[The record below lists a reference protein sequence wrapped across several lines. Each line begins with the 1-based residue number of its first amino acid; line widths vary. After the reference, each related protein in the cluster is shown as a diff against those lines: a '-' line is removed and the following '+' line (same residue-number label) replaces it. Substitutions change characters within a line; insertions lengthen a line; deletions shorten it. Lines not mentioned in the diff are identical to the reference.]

1 MTSPT
6 GESRRLRPALLAHGA
21 ADVAEDVLPFIAGED
36 VEKPLEQKTLLQHQP
51 YPQAMAWRDHTR
63 GRADLLA
70 GVMAIVL
77 IACTGPPPAVSTPAK
92 PSGSPSPSRVA
103 AQPTLVSLAIDAMR
117 QREYPG
123 SDLAIEQT
131 LTPGI
136 NYRRYVASYQSDG
149 LKIFG
154 LLTVPSGPKPATG
167 WPVIIFNHGYI
178 PPTVYRTTER
188 YVAYVDAFA
197 RNGYIVFKP
206 DYRGFGSSQGQAVSA
221 YYAPDDT
228 VDVLNAV
235 TTMQRY
241 ANADPNR
248 IGMWGHSMGGNITLR
263 ALVIDPRTK
272 VAVIWAGVNATYKD
286 LMENWHPTG
295 GEPVAPSFGGGQRQ
309 NYLGQFGTPEQN
321 PEFWDSISPMA
332 YLGDI
337 TAPIQL
343 HQGTADTEVPL
354 QFSQTLANDLRA
366 HGKPVELYTYAGA
379 DHNIAQGFSLAMA
392 RSVAFFD
399 HYLKS

>member
-1 MTSPT
+1 MAGRNTA
-6 GESRRLRPALLAHGA
+6 RINAAALATVIA
-21 ADVAEDVLPFIAGED
+21 VVLMG
-36 VEKPLEQKTLLQHQP
+36 
-51 YPQAMAWRDHTR
+51 
-63 GRADLLA
+63 
-70 GVMAIVL
+70 
-77 IACTGPPPAVSTPAK
+77 CSGPPPAASTPGKTVAT
-92 PSGSPSPSRVA
+92 GHPSPTPVA
-103 AQPTLVSLAIDAMR
+103 AQPTLVPLAIEAMR
-117 QREYPG
+117 QRDYPG
-123 SDLAIEQT
+123 SDPVIEQT
-131 LTPGI
+131 LAAGS

-154 LLTVPSGPKPATG
+154 LLTVPNGPKPATG

-206 DYRGFGSSQGQAVSA
+206 DYRGFGSSQGQPVSA

-241 ANADPNR
+241 PNADPNR

-263 ALVIDPRTK
+263 ALVIDPRIK

-286 LMENWHPTG
+286 LMENWHPVG
-295 GEPVAPSFGGGQRQ
+295 GEPVAPSFRGGQRQ
-309 NYLGQFGTPEQN
+309 NYLAQFGTPEQN
-321 PEFWDSISPMA
+321 PAFWDSTSPMA
-332 YLGDI
+332 YLADI

-343 HQGTADTEVPL
+343 DHGTADTEVPL

-366 HGKPVELYTYAGA
+366 ANKQVELYTYAGS
-379 DHNIAQGFSLAMA
+379 DHNIAQGFTLAMA

-399 HYLKS
+399 QSLKG

>member
-1 MTSPT
+1 MAVTRVARARS
-6 GESRRLRPALLAHGA
+6 ELLATA
-21 ADVAEDVLPFIAGED
+21 IA
-36 VEKPLEQKTLLQHQP
+36 V
-51 YPQAMAWRDHTR
+51 
-63 GRADLLA
+63 
-70 GVMAIVL
+70 VL
-77 IACTGPPPAVSTPAK
+77 IACSAPPPAVSTPGK
-92 PSGSPSPSRVA
+92 PAGSPSPTPAV
-103 AQPTLVSLAIDAMR
+103 AQPTLDPLAIDAMR

-123 SDLAIEQT
+123 SDMAIEQT
-131 LTPGI
+131 LAPGS

-154 LLTVPSGPKPATG
+154 LLTVPNGPKPATG

-197 RNGYIVFKP
+197 RDGYIVFKP
-206 DYRGFGSSQGQAVSA
+206 DYRGFGSSQGTAVSA

-263 ALVIDPRTK
+263 ALVIDPRIK
-272 VAVIWAGVNATYKD
+272 VAVIWAGVNATYTD

-295 GEPVAPSFGGGQRQ
+295 GESVSPGFRGTGRQ
-309 NYLGQFGTPEQN
+309 GFIGEYGTPEQN
-321 PEFWDSISPMA
+321 PGFWDSISPMA
-332 YLGDI
+332 YLADI

-343 HQGTADTEVPL
+343 HHGTADTEVPL
-354 QFSQTLANDLRA
+354 QFSQTLANDLHA
-366 HGKPVELYTYAGA
+366 ANKPVELYTYAGA
-379 DHNIAQGFSLAMA
+379 DHNIAQGFTLAMA
-392 RSVAFFD
+392 RSVAFFNR
-399 HYLKS
+399 YLK

>member
-1 MTSPT
+1 MRQPARARP
-6 GESRRLRPALLAHGA
+6 SRRALTCTLA
-21 ADVAEDVLPFIAGED
+21 L
-36 VEKPLEQKTLLQHQP
+36 
-51 YPQAMAWRDHTR
+51 
-63 GRADLLA
+63 
-70 GVMAIVL
+70 VL
-77 IACTGPPPAVSTPAK
+77 IACSGPPPTVSTPARHVA
-92 PSGSPSPSRVA
+92 SPSPAPLASET
-103 AQPTLVSLAIDAMR
+103 TLVPLAIDAMR

-123 SDLAIEQT
+123 SDLAIAQT
-131 LTPGI
+131 LAPGS

-154 LLTVPSGPKPATG
+154 LLTLPNGPKPATG

-197 RNGYIVFKP
+197 RDGYIVFKP

-235 TTMQRY
+235 TTLQRY
-241 ANADPNR
+241 PEADANR

-263 ALVIDPRTK
+263 ALVIDPRIK

-286 LMENWHPTG
+286 LLENWHP
-295 GEPVAPSFGGGQRQ
+295 PAADRPPPSFGGGGRQ
-309 NYLGQFGTPEQN
+309 SMLAGFGTPEQN
-321 PEFWDSISPMA
+321 PHFWDSISPMA
-332 YLGDI
+332 YLADI

-343 HQGTADTEVPL
+343 HHGTADVEVPL
-354 QFSQTLANDLRA
+354 AFSQTLATDLQA
-366 HGKPVELYTYAGA
+366 AGKPVELYTYPGS
-379 DHNIAQGFSLAMA
+379 DHNIAQGFTLAMA

-399 HYLKS
+399 HYLK

>member
-1 MTSPT
+1 M
-6 GESRRLRPALLAHGA
+6 
-21 ADVAEDVLPFIAGED
+21 V
-36 VEKPLEQKTLLQHQP
+36 
-51 YPQAMAWRDHTR
+51 WRDGTR

-70 GVMAIVL
+70 GAIAIVL

-92 PSGSPSPSRVA
+92 PSGSPSPSPAA
-103 AQPTLVSLAIDAMR
+103 AQPTLVPLAIDAMR

-123 SDLAIEQT
+123 SEIAIEQT
-131 LTPGI
+131 LTPGT

-154 LLTVPSGPKPATG
+154 LLTVPNGSKPATG

-241 ANADPNR
+241 GNADPNR

-263 ALVIDPRTK
+263 ALVIDPRIK

-286 LMENWHPTG
+286 LLENWHPTG
-295 GEPVAPSFGGGQRQ
+295 GDRPPPSFGGSGRQ
-309 NYLGQFGTPEQN
+309 NFMAAFGTPEQN
-321 PEFWDSISPMA
+321 PGFWDSISPMA
-332 YLGDI
+332 YLADI

-343 HQGTADTEVPL
+343 HHGTGDTEVPL
-354 QFSQTLANDLRA
+354 QFSQTLANDLHA
-366 HGKPVELYTYAGA
+366 AGKPVELYTYAGA
-379 DHNIAQGFSLAMA
+379 DHNIAQGFTLAMA

-399 HYLKS
+399 RTLKG

>member
-1 MTSPT
+1 
-6 GESRRLRPALLAHGA
+6 
-21 ADVAEDVLPFIAGED
+21 
-36 VEKPLEQKTLLQHQP
+36 
-51 YPQAMAWRDHTR
+51 
-63 GRADLLA
+63 
-70 GVMAIVL
+70 
-77 IACTGPPPAVSTPAK
+77 
-92 PSGSPSPSRVA
+92 
-103 AQPTLVSLAIDAMR
+103 MR

-123 SDLAIEQT
+123 SDMVIEQT
-131 LTPGI
+131 LAPGA
-136 NYRRYVASYQSDG
+136 NYRRYIASYQSDG

-154 LLTVPSGPKPATG
+154 LLTVPNGPKPATG
-167 WPVIIFNHGYI
+167 WPVIVFNHGYI

-206 DYRGFGSSQGQAVSA
+206 DYRGFGSSQGTPVSA

-263 ALVIDPRTK
+263 ALVIDPRIK
-272 VAVIWAGVNATYKD
+272 AAVIWAGVNATYKD

-295 GEPVAPSFGGGQRQ
+295 GEPVSPSFGGTGRQ
-309 NYLGQFGTPEQN
+309 SLLAGFGTPEQN
-321 PEFWDSISPMA
+321 PGFWDSISPMS
-332 YLGDI
+332 YLADI

-354 QFSQTLANDLRA
+354 RFSQTLANDLHA
-366 HGKPVELYTYAGA
+366 AGKTVELYTYAGA
-379 DHNIAQGFSLAMA
+379 DHNISQGFTLAMA
-392 RSVAFFD
+392 RSVAFFNR
-399 HYLKS
+399 YLKS

>member
-1 MTSPT
+1 
-6 GESRRLRPALLAHGA
+6 
-21 ADVAEDVLPFIAGED
+21 
-36 VEKPLEQKTLLQHQP
+36 
-51 YPQAMAWRDHTR
+51 
-63 GRADLLA
+63 LLA
-70 GVMAIVL
+70 GAIAIVM
-77 IACTGPPPAVSTPAK
+77 IACSSPPPAVSTPAK
-92 PSGSPSPSRVA
+92 HAATASASPSPA
-103 AQPTLVSLAIDAMR
+103 TAQPTLVPLAIDAMR

-131 LTPGI
+131 LAPGM
-136 NYRRYVASYQSDG
+136 NYRRYIASYQSDG

-154 LLTVPSGPKPATG
+154 LLTVPNGPRPATG

-188 YVAYVDAFA
+188 YIAYVDAFA
-197 RNGYIVFKP
+197 RDGYIVFKP
-206 DYRGFGSSQGQAVSA
+206 DYRGFGSSQGTAVSA

-263 ALVIDPRTK
+263 ALVIDPRIK

-295 GEPVAPSFGGGQRQ
+295 GDTPSPSFAGGGRQ
-309 NYLGQFGTPEQN
+309 NFIAGFGTPEQN
-321 PEFWDSISPMA
+321 PGFWDSISPMA
-332 YLGDI
+332 YLADI

-343 HQGTADTEVPL
+343 HHGTGDTEVPL
-354 QFSQTLANDLRA
+354 QFSQTLANDLHA
-366 HGKPVELYTYAGA
+366 AGKPVELYTYAGA
-379 DHNIAQGFSLAMA
+379 DHNIAQGFTLAMA
-392 RSVAFFD
+392 RSVAFFN
-399 HYLKS
+399 HYLK

>member
-1 MTSPT
+1 MRQPARARPSRHALTST
-6 GESRRLRPALLAHGA
+6 LAL
-21 ADVAEDVLPFIAGED
+21 
-36 VEKPLEQKTLLQHQP
+36 
-51 YPQAMAWRDHTR
+51 
-63 GRADLLA
+63 
-70 GVMAIVL
+70 VL
-77 IACTGPPPAVSTPAK
+77 IAGSGPPPAVSTPVKHVAL
-92 PSGSPSPSRVA
+92 PSPA
-103 AQPTLVSLAIDAMR
+103 AAAADPKLVPLAIDAMR

-123 SDLAIEQT
+123 SELAIEQT
-131 LTPGI
+131 LTPGA

-154 LLTVPSGPKPATG
+154 LLTLPNGPKPAAG

-197 RNGYIVFKP
+197 RDGYIVFKP
-206 DYRGFGSSQGQAVSA
+206 DYRGFGSSQGQPVSA

-235 TTMQRY
+235 TSLQRY
-241 ANADPNR
+241 GSADPNR
-248 IGMWGHSMGGNITLR
+248 LGMWGHSMGGNLTLR
-263 ALVIDPRTK
+263 ALVIDPRIK

-286 LMENWHPTG
+286 LMENWHPVG

-309 NYLGQFGTPEQN
+309 NYLAQVGTPEQN
-321 PEFWDSISPMA
+321 PAFWDSISPMA
-332 YLGDI
+332 YLADI

-343 HQGTADTEVPL
+343 DHGTADTEVPL

-366 HGKPVELYTYAGA
+366 ANKQVELYTYAGS
-379 DHNIAQGFSLAMA
+379 DHNIAQGFTLAMA

-399 HYLKS
+399 RSLKG

>member
-1 MTSPT
+1 M
-6 GESRRLRPALLAHGA
+6 
-21 ADVAEDVLPFIAGED
+21 
-36 VEKPLEQKTLLQHQP
+36 
-51 YPQAMAWRDHTR
+51 
-63 GRADLLA
+63 
-70 GVMAIVL
+70 
-77 IACTGPPPAVSTPAK
+77 PAV
-92 PSGSPSPSRVA
+92 
-103 AQPTLVSLAIDAMR
+103 AQPTLDPLAIDAMR
-117 QREYPG
+117 QGEYPG
-123 SDLAIEQT
+123 SDMAIEQT
-131 LTPGI
+131 LAPGS

-149 LKIFG
+149 LKIFS
-154 LLTVPSGPKPATG
+154 LLTVPNGPRPATG

-206 DYRGFGSSQGQAVSA
+206 DYRGFGSSQGTAVSA

-241 ANADPNR
+241 PNADPNR

-263 ALVIDPRTK
+263 ALVIDPRIK

-295 GEPVAPSFGGGQRQ
+295 GERVSPSFGGTGRQ
-309 NYLGQFGTPEQN
+309 NLIAAFGTPEQN
-321 PEFWDSISPMA
+321 PGFWNSISPMA
-332 YLGDI
+332 YLADI
-337 TAPIQL
+337 AAPIQL

-366 HGKPVELYTYAGA
+366 AGKPVELYTYAGA
-379 DHNIAQGFSLAMA
+379 DHNIAQGFTLAME
-392 RSVAFFD
+392 RSVAFFNR
-399 HYLKS
+399 YLK

>member
-1 MTSPT
+1 
-6 GESRRLRPALLAHGA
+6 LLAA
-21 ADVAEDVLPFIAGED
+21 AIAG
-36 VEKPLEQKTLLQHQP
+36 
-51 YPQAMAWRDHTR
+51 
-63 GRADLLA
+63 
-70 GVMAIVL
+70 VL
-77 IACTGPPPAVSTPAK
+77 IACSAPPPAVSTPAK
-92 PSGSPSPSRVA
+92 PAPSSSPTPAV
-103 AQPTLVSLAIDAMR
+103 AQPTLDPLAIDAMR

-123 SDLAIEQT
+123 SDMAIEQT
-131 LTPGI
+131 LAPGT
-136 NYRRYVASYQSDG
+136 NYRRYIASYQSDG
-149 LKIFG
+149 LKIFS
-154 LLTVPSGPKPATG
+154 LLTVPDGPKPATG

-178 PPTVYRTTER
+178 PPAVYRTTER

-241 ANADPNR
+241 TDADPNR

-263 ALVIDPRTK
+263 ALVIDPRIK
-272 VAVIWAGVNATYKD
+272 AAVIWAGVNATYKD

-295 GEPVAPSFGGGQRQ
+295 GEPVSPSFGGTGRQ
-309 NYLGQFGTPEQN
+309 SLRATYGTPEQN
-321 PEFWDSISPMA
+321 PAFWDSISPMA
-332 YLGDI
+332 YLADI

-366 HGKPVELYTYAGA
+366 AGKPVELYTYAGA
-379 DHNIAQGFSLAMA
+379 DHNIAQGFTLAMA
-392 RSVAFFD
+392 RSVAFFNR
-399 HYLKS
+399 YLK